1 MPQDMDNEWM
11 AVIGKSLAFLCLA
24 QAEKSHPQKMSGIL
38 AKVNFLKGLGL
49 TQAQAAEAV
58 GSSAASVAEMLRQA
72 KNKKGNKT
80 GAKKIRR

>member
-1 MPQDMDNEWM
+1 VPQDANNEWL

-24 QAEKSHPQKMSGIL
+24 QAEKSNPQKMSGIV

-72 KNKKGNKT
+72 KNKKGGKAS
-80 GAKKIRR
+80 AKKVRR